1 MMTNSEAR
9 KLQARLLALDIK
21 LAELDHQ
28 MRASQVRI
36 QQLEAHREDSRLARI
51 LGEEHGDPGEFE
63 PRIEDARRELARQSE
78 LAETVRAHQREV
90 RVEYALWMV
99 NSRRETVG
107 AADEGAESDGGR
119 A

>member
-1 MMTNSEAR
+1 MTNSEAR

-36 QQLEAHREDSRLARI
+36 QQLEAHQQDSRLARI
-51 LGEEHGDPGEFE
+51 LGEEHDDPGAVE
-63 PRIEDARRELARQSE
+63 PRIEEQRRELARQAE

-107 AADEGAESDGGR
+107 ASDEGAESDGGR
-119 A
+119 G